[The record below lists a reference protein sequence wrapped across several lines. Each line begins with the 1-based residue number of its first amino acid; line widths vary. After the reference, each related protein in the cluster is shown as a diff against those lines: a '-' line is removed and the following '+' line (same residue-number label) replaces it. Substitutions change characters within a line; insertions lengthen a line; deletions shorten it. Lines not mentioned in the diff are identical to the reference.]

1 MTKTQTLPLK
11 QETDIV
17 VIRHAVRKAAEEV
30 RLGLVSQTKIVT
42 AASEIARNA
51 LIYGGGGECLIELC
65 NRDNR
70 AAVHLVISDQGPG
83 IADIDRAL
91 VDGYTSGSGLGLGL
105 SGSRRLVDEFNLKS
119 QAGAGTTVEL
129 WKWK

>member
-1 MTKTQTLPLK
+1 VTKKQTLPLK

-17 VIRHAVRKAAEEV
+17 IIRQQVRKLAEEA

-51 LIYGGGGECLIELC
+51 LIYGNGGECLLELSS
-65 NRDNR
+65 REGR
-70 AAVHLVISDQGPG
+70 AAVRLVISDQGPG
-83 IADIDRAL
+83 IADIERAL

-105 SGSRRLVDEFNLKS
+105 SGSRRLVDEFALHS
-119 QAGAGTTVEL
+119 QPGAGTTVEL
-129 WKWK
+129 WKWR

>member
-1 MTKTQTLPLK
+1 MTKTLPLQ

-17 VIRHAVRKAAEEV
+17 AIRHAVRQCAEEA

-51 LIYGGGGECLIELC
+51 LVYGGGGECTVAIAR
-65 NRDNR
+65 RDNR
-70 AAVHLVISDQGPG
+70 NAVHLVIADRGPG
-83 IADIDRAL
+83 IADLERAL

-105 SGSRRLVDEFNLKS
+105 SGSRRLVDEFSLES
-119 QAGAGTTVEL
+119 QVGVGTRVEL

>member
-1 MTKTQTLPLK
+1 MTKTLPLK

-17 VIRHAVRKAAEEV
+17 AIRHAVRKSAEEA

-51 LIYGGGGECLIELC
+51 LIYGGGGECRIEIGT
-65 NRDNR
+65 RQNR
-70 AAVHLVISDQGPG
+70 AAVRLVISDQGPG
-83 IADIDRAL
+83 IADIERAL

-105 SGSRRLVDEFNLKS
+105 SGSRRLVDEFSIQS
-119 QAGAGTTVEL
+119 QPGAGTTVEL

>member
-1 MTKTQTLPLK
+1 MTKTQMLPLK

-17 VIRHAVRKAAEEV
+17 RIRHSVRKAAEEA

-51 LIYGGGGECLIELC
+51 LIYGGGGECHIELC
-65 NRDNR
+65 SRDNR
-70 AAVHLVISDQGPG
+70 TAVHLIISDQGPG
-83 IADIDRAL
+83 IEDIDRAL
-91 VDGYTSGSGLGLGL
+91 VDGYTSGNGLGLGL
-105 SGSRRLVDEFNLKS
+105 SGSRRLVDEFNIQS
-119 QAGAGTTVEL
+119 QPGAGTTIEL